1 MNIELRNS
9 FMLVIKLPIKIDF
22 VILAYD
28 IYVECVDL
36 VHWESQVFSFI
47 ELTCKLRIS
56 PCYISIYN
64 RSQYTVT
71 TIK

>member
-1 MNIELRNS
+1 
-9 FMLVIKLPIKIDF
+9 MLVIKLPIKIDF

-56 PCYISIYN
+56 PGYISIYN
-64 RSQYTVT
+64 RSQYTLSSKNEL
-71 TIK
+71 I